1 MSTVFTIFA
10 IAVVA
15 GVILV
20 GGLVT
25 FFSRGSS

>member
-1 MSTVFTIFA
+1 MATVFTIFA

-15 GVILV
+15 GIILV

-25 FFSRGSS
+25 YFAKGD

>member
-1 MSTVFTIFA
+1 MSTVFTIYA

-15 GVILV
+15 GVVLV

-25 FFSRGSS
+25 YFSRAGS